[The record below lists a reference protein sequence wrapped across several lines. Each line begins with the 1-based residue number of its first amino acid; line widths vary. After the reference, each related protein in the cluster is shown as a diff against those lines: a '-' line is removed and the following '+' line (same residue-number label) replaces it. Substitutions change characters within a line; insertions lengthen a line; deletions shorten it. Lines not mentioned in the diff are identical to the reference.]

1 MKIADLVINLNLK
14 VISGGKGLNR
24 DFKGGYASDLLSDV
38 MGNAEEGNIWIT
50 LQTHKNIVAVA
61 LLKELSAVILVKGNL
76 PDAETIRKSNEENIP
91 ILGTDD
97 SMFRICGRIYELILD
112 E

>member
-1 MKIADLVINLNLK
+1 MKIADLVIALNLN
-14 VISGGKGLNR
+14 VISGAKGLSR
-24 DFKGGYASDLLSDV
+24 DFNGGYASDLLSDV

-50 LQTHKNIVAVA
+50 LQTHKNIMAVA
-61 LLKELSAVILVKGNL
+61 SLKDLSAVILVMGNL
-76 PDAETIRKSNEENIP
+76 PDDETIKKSNEENIP

-97 SMFRICGRIYELILD
+97 STFRICGRLYELMLD